1 MNALPLEHRGF
12 ASGMLETSR
21 EFGHAFGAMAAP
33 PRLASQFL
41 PESSCCPSKS
51 SRVFFLEGF
60 ELSTLVVVGILLF
73 GALLV
78 YFQRPSRST
87 PGVEAAPAETGRDA
101 VVSVWSPFPN
111 V

>member
-1 MNALPLEHRGF
+1 MNSLPLEHRGF

-21 EFGHAFGAMAAP
+21 EFGHAFGAMAAAAALGIAIP
-33 PRLASQFL
+33 AGVELL
-41 PESSCCPSKS
+41 PFEA

-87 PGVEAAPAETGRDA
+87 PGVEPASGGDG
-101 VVSVWSPFPN
+101 
-111 V
+111 